1 MAFRMRCASAPGWK
15 MRHGLASK
23 NTGGQTD
30 VPRMTRARKK
40 DENTLCSGDPDM
52 NVNMFMGVWK
62 TDGMVPRGKGQEP
75 RGWKQGSSGLF
86 TLIYMLRGACIC
98 VLFV

>member
-1 MAFRMRCASAPGWK
+1 

-52 NVNMFMGVWK
+52 NVNMFMGHVGK
-62 TDGMVPRGKGQEP
+62 VVSGEARMLQPR
-75 RGWKQGSSGLF
+75 
-86 TLIYMLRGACIC
+86 
-98 VLFV
+98 